1 MPLMIWNGF
10 ENISSFHKILNLVK
24 FDFFGKNPF
33 DIGNLFLQIIYRKCR
48 FRPSKWNETRSN
60 VCWTKS
66 VDYLKIQ
73 FKANLLQFSFISSMF
88 FKTENTFFSA
98 TYCSISIH
106 PAKIEVVPE
115 TNRLLIRVLT
125 FYSLGKRRKKKR
137 KIICYSNVLVICNT
151 MNQQTSAYFSLL
163 SITMLT
169 FQTRT
174 RIKRKK

>member
-10 ENISSFHKILNLVK
+10 KNISSFHKILNLVK

-48 FRPSKWNETRSN
+48 FRQSKWNETSSN

-66 VDYLKIQ
+66 VDYSKIR

-98 TYCSISIH
+98 AYFSITTH

-125 FYSLGKRRKKKR
+125 FYSLGKRRKKK
-137 KIICYSNVLVICNT
+137 KNH
-151 MNQQTSAYFSLL
+151 LL
-163 SITMLT
+163 
-169 FQTRT
+169 F
-174 RIKRKK
+174 